1 MVFMSLGCCFNL
13 AFMFLGLI
21 WRAVFIFIMQ
31 AETAR
36 MGSER
41 TENKGLM
48 SLPFIMPQDSK
59 INVSFEFF
67 PPKTTKM
74 EETLWESFAL
84 LSQLKPKFV
93 SVTYGAGG
101 TTRDRTHDIVTHIR
115 ARTGLDAAAHLT
127 CIGHTK
133 EEIAEI
139 VRAYWDVGIRHI
151 VALRGDMPG
160 NEGKYV
166 PTPGGYEYANDLV
179 AGLKKIADFEI
190 SVAGYPE
197 GHPEAINTQ
206 LDLLN
211 LKKKVDAGAH
221 RVITQF
227 FMNPE
232 KFLHFRDRA
241 VAAGIEVPIVPGIL
255 PITNF
260 TKMVEFAERCGTRVP
275 KWMTQLF
282 EGLDDHPKTRELV
295 AATVASEQC
304 RVLHEAGVRDFH
316 FYTLN
321 RAELSL
327 AICHMLGMRS

>member
-1 MVFMSLGCCFNL
+1 M
-13 AFMFLGLI
+13 
-21 WRAVFIFIMQ
+21 
-31 AETAR
+31 T
-36 MGSER
+36 
-41 TENKGLM
+41 TEHTEKKGLM
-48 SLPFIMPQDSK
+48 SLPFIMPQDS
-59 INVSFEFF
+59 NLGVSFEFF
-67 PPKTTKM
+67 PPKTAKM
-74 EETLWESFAL
+74 EESLWESFAL
-84 LSQLKPKFV
+84 LSQLHPKFV

-101 TTRDRTHDIVTHIR
+101 TTRERTHEIVTQIKK
-115 ARTGLDAAAHLT
+115 RTGLNAAAHLT
-127 CIGHTK
+127 CIGHTQ
-133 EEIAEI
+133 EEIEEI
-139 VRAYWDVGIRHI
+139 VRGYWRDGIRHI

-166 PTPGGYEYANDLV
+166 PTPGGYQYADDLV
-179 AGLKKIADFEI
+179 TGLKKIHGFEI

-197 GHPEAINTQ
+197 GHPEAINMQ

-211 LKKKVDAGAH
+211 LKKKVDAGAD

-241 VAAGIEVPIVPGIL
+241 VAAGVNVPIVPGIL

-260 TKMVEFAERCGTRVP
+260 SKMTEFSQKCGTKVP
-275 KWMTQLF
+275 RWMMQLF

-304 RVLHEAGVRDFH
+304 RVLHEEGVRDFH

-321 RAELSL
+321 RAELTL
-327 AICHMLGMRS
+327 AICHMLGMRSKQEKQAAA

>member
-1 MVFMSLGCCFNL
+1 M
-13 AFMFLGLI
+13 
-21 WRAVFIFIMQ
+21 
-31 AETAR
+31 T
-36 MGSER
+36 
-41 TENKGLM
+41 TEHTEKKGLM
-48 SLPFIMPQDSK
+48 SLPFIMPQDS
-59 INVSFEFF
+59 NLGVSFEFF
-67 PPKTTKM
+67 PPKTEKM
-74 EETLWESFAL
+74 EENLWESFTL
-84 LSQLKPKFV
+84 LAQLKPRFV

-101 TTRDRTHDIVTHIR
+101 TTRERTHDVVTRIKK
-115 ARTGLDAAAHLT
+115 RTGLNAAAHLT

-133 EEIAEI
+133 EEIEEI
-139 VRAYWDVGIRHI
+139 VRGYWRDGIRHI

-166 PTPGGYEYANDLV
+166 PTKGGYEYADDLV
-179 AGLKKIADFEI
+179 TGLKKIHGFEI

-197 GHPEAINTQ
+197 GHPEAINLQ

-211 LKKKVDAGAH
+211 LKKKVDAGAD

-241 VAAGIEVPIVPGIL
+241 AAAGINVPIVPGIL

-260 TKMVEFAERCGTRVP
+260 SKMTEFSQKCGTKVP
-275 KWMTQLF
+275 KWMLQLF

-304 RVLHEAGVRDFH
+304 RVLHEEGVRDFH

-321 RAELSL
+321 RAELTL
-327 AICHMLGMRS
+327 AICHMLGMRSEIIKQAAA

>member
-1 MVFMSLGCCFNL
+1 MTVEQGDKN
-13 AFMFLGLI
+13 
-21 WRAVFIFIMQ
+21 
-31 AETAR
+31 
-36 MGSER
+36 
-41 TENKGLM
+41 GLM
-48 SLPFIMPQDSK
+48 SLPFIMPQDCDL
-59 INVSFEFF
+59 NVSFEFF
-67 PPKTTKM
+67 PPKTAKM

-84 LSQLKPKFV
+84 LSQLSPKFV

-101 TTRDRTHDIVTHIR
+101 STRERTHDIVSHINK
-115 ARTGLDAAAHLT
+115 RTGLSAAAHLT

-139 VRAYWDVGIRHI
+139 VDGYWRDGIRHI
-151 VALRGDMPG
+151 VALRGDMPD
-160 NEGKYV
+160 NTGKYV
-166 PTPGGYEYANDLV
+166 PTPGGYEHASDLV
-179 AGLKKIADFEI
+179 TGLKKIAPFEI

-197 GHPEAINTQ
+197 GHPEAINMQ

-211 LKKKVDAGAH
+211 LKKKVDAGAN

-232 KFLHFRDRA
+232 KFLSFRDRA
-241 VAAGIEVPIVPGIL
+241 VAAGIDVPIVPGIL

-260 TKMVEFAERCGTRVP
+260 TKMTEFANRCGTKVP
-275 KWMTQLF
+275 KWMVQLF
-282 EGLDDHPKTRELV
+282 EGLDDFPKTRELV

-304 RVLHEAGVRDFH
+304 RVLHEHGVRDFH

-327 AICHMLGMRS
+327 AICHMLGMRAKVAKAEAA